1 MTVVAYIWAAGF
13 VLAWPCLTAFFG
25 PPFDSWLDAAG
36 VIAGAFVVALMWPAL
51 ALVGLL
57 DLARWALRRNARE
70 ATP

>member
-1 MTVVAYIWAAGF
+1 MAM
-13 VLAWPCLTAFFG
+13 
-25 PPFDSWLDAAG
+25 
-36 VIAGAFVVALMWPAL
+36 AFVAALMWPAL